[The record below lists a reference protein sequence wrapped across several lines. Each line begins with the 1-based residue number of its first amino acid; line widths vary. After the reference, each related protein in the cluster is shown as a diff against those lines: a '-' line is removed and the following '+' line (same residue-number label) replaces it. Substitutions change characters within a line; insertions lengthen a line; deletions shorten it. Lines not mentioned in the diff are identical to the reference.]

1 MGWTRAETTER
12 LTEWKRADGW
22 ATIRLRET
30 GAGRWVVRLDR
41 LEQAPEGRTYRRESV
56 ETRDAALELV
66 EEWRETFDAPER

>member
-1 MGWTRAETTER
+1 MGWTRTDPTDR
-12 LTEWKRADGW
+12 LTEWKRDDGW

-56 ETRDAALELV
+56 DTRERARELV
-66 EEWRETFDAPER
+66 EAWRETFGAPEP